1 MKYIVLFSLA
11 LIVLLIVLF
20 LSLKNKKYIKDFKS
34 QDVYSKVS
42 TFRYYF
48 FLIFLIVALI
58 CVLYTKLMDFTIND

>member
-48 FLIFLIVALI
+48 FLIILIVALI
-58 CVLYTKLMDFTIND
+58 CVLYTKLMD